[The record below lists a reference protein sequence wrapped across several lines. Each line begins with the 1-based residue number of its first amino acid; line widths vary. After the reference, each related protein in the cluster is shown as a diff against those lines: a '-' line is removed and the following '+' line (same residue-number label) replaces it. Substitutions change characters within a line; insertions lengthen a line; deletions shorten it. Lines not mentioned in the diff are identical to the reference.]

1 MPSLTLKLSRLEKL
15 VGKELT
21 IDDLEYDLQ
30 WIGLDVD
37 DVNKKENEIKM
48 LRSFMIIY

>member
-1 MPSLTLKLSRLEKL
+1 MPSLSLKLDRLEKL
-15 VGKELT
+15 VGKELN

-37 DVNKKENEIKM
+37 DVNKEENEIK
-48 LRSFMIIY
+48 IYYNINNY